1 MRVQDQ
7 SVGLPTY
14 MQVATYSGGNPD
26 SSLSTHKG
34 IALRSDP
41 LNGKTID
48 SLSGLSKDNPILR
61 PESTLDTLD
70 NFITLIRAE
79 VNFCMR
85 KFNIHTWK
93 QLERSARHFLESLDR
108 LREFE
113 RDAMSRPGVIAQIEN
128 IQAILN
134 KAKEGQSGHSQAK
147 PPEHPNK
154 TPQAKVN
161 GGLRTKKPKNQG
173 SHDKVEGSPRTENPK
188 ILRSHNKGKRNSEI
202 QQSETK
208 SPCTSVDGSP
218 RTDKPDTQRAVC
230 TPPILRKGGPRTRK
244 PEIRET
250 TGITSSEGTG
260 GPRTKRPRTQELD
273 QYDEDRPLKR
283 PRTQELVQY
292 DEDRPLKVKIS
303 LKGLQDDSE
312 LNLKISS
319 VRGASNSFAPEPE
332 LHTTPTRGPRVV
344 GRRKLQPAPADALPN
359 DDEVEYL
366 ETVTAEDLDSF
377 FEFQEDSAFMMSPGR
392 LIIDE
397 DYDDISIV
405 DELDVNL
412 KSPLTFTNTI

>member
-1 MRVQDQ
+1 MKYNNAPYLKINGSLFMRVQDQ
-7 SVGLPTY
+7 AVGLPTY
-14 MQVATYSGGNPD
+14 MQVATYSGGNTD

-34 IALRSDP
+34 IALRSDS

-61 PESTLDTLD
+61 PESTLDTID
-70 NFITLIRAE
+70 NFITLIQAE

-93 QLERSARHFLESLDR
+93 KLERSARHFLESLDR

-113 RDAMSRPGVIAQIEN
+113 RDAISRPGVIAQTEN
-128 IQAILN
+128 TQAMAN
-134 KAKEGQSGHSQAK
+134 KAKEGQSGRSQAK
-147 PPEHPNK
+147 LPEHPNK

-173 SHDKVEGSPRTENPK
+173 SHDKVEGSLRTENPK
-188 ILRSHNKGKRNSEI
+188 TMSSHNKGKRNSET
-202 QQSETK
+202 QKSETK

-230 TPPILRKGGPRTRK
+230 TPPILKKGGPRTRK
-244 PEIRET
+244 PETREA
-250 TGITSSEGTG
+250 TGITSSKGIG
-260 GPRTKRPRTQELD
+260 GPRT
-273 QYDEDRPLKR
+273 KR

-344 GRRKLQPAPADALPN
+344 GRRKLQPAPADALSN

-366 ETVTAEDLDSF
+366 YTVTAEDLDSF

-405 DELDVNL
+405 DELDGNL
-412 KSPLTFTNTI
+412 TSPLTFTNTIS

>member
-1 MRVQDQ
+1 MKYNNAPYLKINGSLFMRVQDQ
-7 SVGLPTY
+7 AVGLPTY
-14 MQVATYSGGNPD
+14 MQVATYSGGNHD
-26 SSLSTHKG
+26 SSTHKG
-34 IALRSDP
+34 VALRSDP
-41 LNGKTID
+41 LNGKTVD

-70 NFITLIRAE
+70 NFITLIQAE

-93 QLERSARHFLESLDR
+93 RLERSARHFLESLDR

-113 RDAMSRPGVIAQIEN
+113 RDAISRPGVIAQTEN
-128 IQAILN
+128 TQAMAN
-134 KAKEGQSGHSQAK
+134 KAKEGQAGRSQAK
-147 PPEHPNK
+147 LPEFPNK
-154 TPQAKVN
+154 TPQAKVD
-161 GGLRTKKPKNQG
+161 GGLRTKKPKNQS

-188 ILRSHNKGKRNSEI
+188 TLRSHSKGKRNSET
-202 QQSETK
+202 QKFEAK

-250 TGITSSEGTG
+250 MGITSSKGTG
-260 GPRTKRPRTQELD
+260 GPRT
-273 QYDEDRPLKR
+273 KR

-292 DEDRPLKVKIS
+292 DEDRPLKVRIS

-319 VRGASNSFAPEPE
+319 VRGASNSSVPEPE

-412 KSPLTFTNTI
+412 TSPLTFTNTI

>member
-1 MRVQDQ
+1 MKYNSAPYLKINGSLFMRVQDQ
-7 SVGLPTY
+7 AVGLPTY
-14 MQVATYSGGNPD
+14 MQVATYSGGNHD
-26 SSLSTHKG
+26 SSTHKG
-34 IALRSDP
+34 VALRSDP

-61 PESTLDTLD
+61 PESTLDTID
-70 NFITLIRAE
+70 NFITLIQAE

-93 QLERSARHFLESLDR
+93 KLERSARHFLESLDR

-113 RDAMSRPGVIAQIEN
+113 RDAISRPGVIAQTEN
-128 IQAILN
+128 TQAMAN
-134 KAKEGQSGHSQAK
+134 RAKEGQSGHSQAK

-188 ILRSHNKGKRNSEI
+188 TLRSHNKGKRNSET
-202 QQSETK
+202 QKSETK

-244 PEIRET
+244 PEVREIM
-250 TGITSSEGTG
+250 GITSSKGTG
-260 GPRTKRPRTQELD
+260 GLRT
-273 QYDEDRPLKR
+273 KR

-344 GRRKLQPAPADALPN
+344 GKRKLQPAPADTLPN

-412 KSPLTFTNTI
+412 TSPSTFTNTI